1 MNKIT
6 KAVIPAAGLGTR
18 MLPISYAV
26 PKEMLP
32 IVDAPAVFYLVEE
45 AVKSGI
51 TDILIITNRGKGA
64 IEDFFDISP
73 EYVDALL
80 KKGKSADAQR
90 IQSVAKMANISFI
103 RQGKASGLAHAIKK
117 AEAFV
122 GDDPFVVL
130 YGDDIIL
137 SEIPTARLLIEAYE
151 KYGKCV
157 AGVKRVPKCDLKK
170 YCSLK
175 LTAVPCEDKIRLCT
189 DMIEKPCEGEEFSDF
204 AILGRVLLTKDIFPI
219 IDRLTPG
226 ACGEYQLTD
235 AMAQLARADGM
246 YAVEFPGERYD
257 MGSKLGFLKA
267 NTVMGLAHE
276 ETKEEYRRF
285 LSELLKEM

>member
-1 MNKIT
+1 MKKVT
-6 KAVIPAAGLGTR
+6 KAVITAAGLGTR

-32 IVDAPAVFYLVEE
+32 IVDTPAVFYLVEE

-51 TDILIITNRGKGA
+51 TDILIITNRGKES

-73 EYVDALL
+73 EYIDALV
-80 KKGKSADAQR
+80 KKGKTEEAER
-90 IQSVAKMANISFI
+90 ITNIAKMANVSFI
-103 RQGKASGLAHAIKK
+103 RQGKATGLAHAVKR

-122 GDDPFVVL
+122 GDDPFAVL
-130 YGDDIIL
+130 YGDDIIF
-137 SEIPTARLLIEAYE
+137 SEYPTTRLLIDTYE
-151 KYGKCV
+151 KYGKAV
-157 AGVKRVPKCDLKK
+157 VGVKSVDRLDLKK

-175 LTAVPCEDKIRLCT
+175 AERVMGDEGVSFCT
-189 DMIEKPCEGEEFSDF
+189 DMIEKPHEGEEFSNL
-204 AILGRVLLTKDIFPI
+204 AILGRVLLTKEIFSK
-219 IDRLTPG
+219 IDELTPG

-235 AMAQLARADGM
+235 AMAMMARESGI

-267 NTVMGLAHE
+267 NTVMGLLSP
-276 ETKEEYRRF
+276 ETKNEYREF
-285 LSELLKEM
+285 LRGLIDKI

>member
-1 MNKIT
+1 MKKVT

-73 EYVDALL
+73 EYIDALV
-80 KKGKSADAQR
+80 KKGKTHEAEKITAMS
-90 IQSVAKMANISFI
+90 KMANVSFI
-103 RQGKASGLAHAIKK
+103 RQGKATGLAHAIKK
-117 AEAFV
+117 AECFV

-130 YGDDIIL
+130 YGDDIIF
-137 SEIPTARLLIEAYE
+137 SEYPTSKLLIDAYE
-151 KYGKCV
+151 KYGKSV
-157 AGVKRVPKCDLKK
+157 VGVKRVEKCDLRK

-175 LTAVPCEDKIRLCT
+175 AEPTEQEGVSYCT
-189 DMIEKPCEGEEFSDF
+189 DMIEKPREGEEFSNL
-204 AILGRVLLTKDIFPI
+204 AILGRVLLTKEIFAK
-219 IDRLTPG
+219 IDALTPG

-235 AMAQLARADGM
+235 AMAALARESGL

-267 NTVMGLAHE
+267 NTVMGLASE
-276 ETKEEYRRF
+276 ETKDEYREF
-285 LSELLKEM
+285 LRGLLDKI

>member
-1 MNKIT
+1 MKKVT

-32 IVDAPAVFYLVEE
+32 IVDAPSIFYLVEE

-51 TDILIITNRGKGA
+51 TDILIITNRMKGA
-64 IEDFFDISP
+64 MEDFFDISP
-73 EYVDALL
+73 EYIEALL
-80 KKGKSADAQR
+80 KKGKSEEAEKISNIAR
-90 IQSVAKMANISFI
+90 MANISFI
-103 RQGKASGLAHAIKK
+103 RQGKATGLAHAVKK
-117 AEAFV
+117 AESFV

-130 YGDDIIL
+130 YGDDIIF
-137 SEIPTARLLIEAYE
+137 SEIPTSKLLIDAYE
-151 KYGKCV
+151 KHGKCI
-157 AGVKRVPKCDLKK
+157 AGVKRVDKKDLKK

-175 LTAVPCEDKIRLCT
+175 IDEASSDGNVYYCT
-189 DMIEKPCEGEEFSDF
+189 DMIEKPCEGEEFSNL
-204 AILGRVLLTKDIFPI
+204 AILGRVLLTKDIFEI
-219 IDRLTPG
+219 IDSLTPG

-235 AMAQLARADGM
+235 AMAKIAKRDGM

-267 NTVMGLAHE
+267 NTVIGLTHE
-276 ETKEEYRRF
+276 ETKNEYREF
-285 LSELLKEM
+285 LRGLLEKI

>member
-1 MNKIT
+1 MKKVT

-32 IVDAPAVFYLVEE
+32 IVDAPAIFYLVEE

-51 TDILIITNRGKGA
+51 TDVLIITNRGKGA

-73 EYVDALL
+73 EYIDALI
-80 KKGKSADAQR
+80 KKGKTEEAER
-90 IQSVAKMANISFI
+90 IQRVAKMANITFI
-103 RQGKASGLAHAIKK
+103 RQGRATGLAHAVKK
-117 AEAFV
+117 AEAFM

-130 YGDDIIL
+130 YGDDVIL
-137 SEIPTARLLIEAYE
+137 SKEPTSKLLIDAYE
-151 KYGKCV
+151 KHGKCV
-157 AGVKRVPKCDLKK
+157 VGVKRVAKEDLKK

-175 LTAVPCEDKIRLCT
+175 VENTDGESGTYYCT
-189 DMIEKPCEGEEFSDF
+189 DMVEKPREGEEFSEL
-204 AILGRVLLTKDIFPI
+204 AILGRVLLTKDIFKA
-219 IDRLTPG
+219 IDELTPG

-235 AMAQLARADGM
+235 AMAKIARRDGM
-246 YAVEFPGERYD
+246 YAVEFPGQRYD

-267 NTVMGLAHE
+267 NTVMGLSHS
-276 ETKEEYRRF
+276 ETKEEYREF
-285 LSELLKEM
+285 LLELVKNI

>member
-1 MNKIT
+1 MKKIT

-32 IVDAPAVFYLVEE
+32 IVDAPAIFYLVKE
-45 AVKSGI
+45 AVDSGI
-51 TDILIITNRGKGA
+51 TDILIITNRGKAA

-73 EYVDALL
+73 EYVDTLI
-80 KKGKSADAQR
+80 KKGKSKEAEE
-90 IQSVAKMANISFI
+90 ILNIAKMANVSFI
-103 RQGKASGLAHAIKK
+103 RQGKATGLAHAIKK

-130 YGDDIIL
+130 YGDDIIF
-137 SEIPTARLLIEAYE
+137 SEIPTSRYLIDAYE
-151 KYGKCV
+151 KYGRCTV
-157 AGVKRVPKCDLKK
+157 GVKRVDKSDLKK

-175 LTAVPCEDKIRLCT
+175 VDAAEGEDKIHFCT
-189 DMIEKPCEGEEFSDF
+189 DMIEKPQDGEEFSNL

-235 AMAQLARADGM
+235 AMAEMARSMGM

-267 NTVMGLAHE
+267 NTVMGLSHN
-276 ETKEEYRRF
+276 ETKEEYRKF
-285 LSELLKEM
+285 LYELLKNT

>member
-1 MNKIT
+1 MKKVT

-32 IVDAPAVFYLVEE
+32 IVDAPAIFYLVEE

-73 EYVDALL
+73 EYTDALI
-80 KKGKSADAQR
+80 KKGKVEEAEKILNIS
-90 IQSVAKMANISFI
+90 KMANISFI
-103 RQGKASGLAHAIKK
+103 RQGKATGLAHAVKK
-117 AEAFV
+117 AEGFV
-122 GDDPFVVL
+122 GDDPFMVL
-130 YGDDIIL
+130 YGDDIIF
-137 SEIPTARLLIEAYE
+137 SDVPTSKLLIEAYE
-151 KYGKCV
+151 KYGKCI
-157 AGVKRVPKCDLKK
+157 AGVKSVDKGDLKK

-175 LTAVPCEDKIRLCT
+175 VERAEGEENVYYCT
-189 DMIEKPCEGEEFSDF
+189 DMIEKPREGEEFSNL
-204 AILGRVLLTKDIFPI
+204 AILGRVLLTKDIFPV
-219 IDRLTPG
+219 IDSLSAG

-235 AMAQLARADGM
+235 AMARIARGKGM

-267 NTVMGLAHE
+267 NTVIGLSHE
-276 ETKEEYRRF
+276 ETKDEYREF
-285 LSELLKEM
+285 LRDILEKI